1 MAEEEG
7 RKDDKQGGGEV
18 NFVEYTAYVKIVQF
32 FSRTKMLDAAATVHL
47 WARTCSWRVE
57 EGTTK
62 KEIEGKQKGYQA
74 LRS

>member
-1 MAEEEG
+1 
-7 RKDDKQGGGEV
+7 
-18 NFVEYTAYVKIVQF
+18 
-32 FSRTKMLDAAATVHL
+32 MLDAAATVHL